1 MMNKLLNE
9 KKRSKKGFT
18 LVELVIVIVIIG
30 ILSGIGVIAFNSV
43 TDNANEATFRANH
56 KTVVSAVIAAIANN
70 NGFVPTDGIVG
81 EMSNYIQN
89 TDGVRGLDALANNPQ
104 GATYA
109 VDARGVVT
117 STWTSASG
125 ENMEL
130 TYDPTAN
137 ATNAASASTP
147 TPAPEPTP

>member
-1 MMNKLLNE
+1 MMNKLFNE

-70 NGFVPTDGIVG
+70 NGFVPTGIKD

-89 TDGVRGLDALANNPQ
+89 TDGLRGLEALVGNPQ
-104 GATYA
+104 GAEYD
-109 VDARGVVT
+109 VDPYGVVT
-117 STWTSASG
+117 SKWTSASG
-125 ENMEL
+125 EVKEL
-130 TYDPTAN
+130 IYNPTTTVSNVTTDP
-137 ATNAASASTP
+137 
-147 TPAPEPTP
+147 

>member
-70 NGFVPTDGIVG
+70 NGFVPTGIKD

-89 TDGVRGLDALANNPQ
+89 TDGLRGLEALVGNPQ
-104 GATYA
+104 GAEYDVDTY
-109 VDARGVVT
+109 GVVT
-117 STWTSASG
+117 SKWTSASG
-125 ENMEL
+125 EVKEL
-130 TYDPTAN
+130 IYNPT
-137 ATNAASASTP
+137 TTVTSDTTTP
-147 TPAPEPTP
+147 